1 MTEIGYDA
9 GDRGEP
15 EYPEQ
20 HKCDWEPSIGISNKK
35 GICKFFSAKCK
46 NDSCGK
52 TLSHIEIA
60 ARLNEYDK
68 LFVELNEFAVKIIDL
83 KNEIVAE
90 QLKSIRLKKA
100 TEALSAEDA
109 RRISNRKL
117 PVSEHEEL
125 QAYADILE
133 GK

>member
-20 HKCDWEPSIGISNKK
+20 HECEWKLDVYRSRAGHMKVRIGCKRKCPLGLDIQEAESM
-35 GICKFFSAKCK
+35 
-46 NDSCGK
+46 
-52 TLSHIEIA
+52 
-60 ARLNEYDK
+60 LNEYPT
-68 LFVELNEFAVKIIDL
+68 LLVELNEFAIKIIDL
-83 KNEIVAE
+83 KNEIVTE

-100 TEALSAEDA
+100 TETLTADDA

-125 QAYADILE
+125 QAYANILE
-133 GK
+133 GKV